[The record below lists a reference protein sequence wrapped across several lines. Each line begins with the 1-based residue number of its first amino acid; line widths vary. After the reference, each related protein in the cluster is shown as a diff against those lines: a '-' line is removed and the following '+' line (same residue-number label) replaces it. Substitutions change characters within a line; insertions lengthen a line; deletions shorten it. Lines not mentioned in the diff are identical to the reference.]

1 MHARDIMTSPA
12 ITASPNT
19 TLLEIV
25 NLMLEHRISGVPIV
39 DKTGSLAGLVS
50 EGDLVRRKEI
60 GTEQKHSWW
69 LSIFGNATVLADEFV
84 KSHGITA
91 ADVMTKNVIT
101 ANDDTPLWQ
110 IAETLEKEKI
120 KRVPILRERRVVGIV
135 SRANLL
141 QALTLQQT
149 NTPDTPSRK
158 DSGIREELLLLLKD
172 EPWANVSH
180 LNVMVTD
187 GVVHLWGSIRSE
199 AQRDALSVAAKEVA
213 GVKDVI
219 NHAHLSLT
227 LL

>member
-12 ITASPNT
+12 ITASPKT

-25 NLMLEHRISGVPIV
+25 HLMLEHRISGIPVV
-39 DKTGSLAGLVS
+39 DETGILVGLVS

-69 LSIFGNATVLADEFV
+69 LSVFGNATVLADEFV

-91 ADVMTKNVIT
+91 QEVMTKNVFT
-101 ANDDTPLWQ
+101 ASEDTPLWK

-120 KRVPILRERRVVGIV
+120 KRMPVVRDGHVVGIV

-141 QALTLQQT
+141 QALTLQQ
-149 NTPDTPSRK
+149 NRIHNPPSRE
-158 DSGIREELLLLLKD
+158 DSAIRDELLRLLED
-172 EPWANVSH
+172 EPWANLSHVS
-180 LNVMVTD
+180 VMVSD

-199 AQRDALSVAAKEVA
+199 SQRDALSLAAK
-213 GVKDVI
+213 GVPGVRNVV